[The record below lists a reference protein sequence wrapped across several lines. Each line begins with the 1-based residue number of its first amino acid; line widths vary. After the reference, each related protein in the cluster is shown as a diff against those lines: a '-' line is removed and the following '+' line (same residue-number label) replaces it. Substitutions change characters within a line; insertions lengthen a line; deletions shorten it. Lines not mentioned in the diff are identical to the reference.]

1 MYLLKYQKK
10 LLLHSEI
17 CDYQSLTPDKELD
30 VKIDKPLV
38 KKLFGKLKRNS
49 TSKAKKIRRTLV
61 SILEG
66 QRTLP
71 EVFNGTC
78 NKALHFIRQ
87 GLLKVHKK
95 TDSTKSQGE
104 SK

>member
-1 MYLLKYQKK
+1 MYLLKYHGK
-10 LLLHSEI
+10 LLFHEEI
-17 CDYQSLTPDKELD
+17 CDFYSLTPDKELD

-38 KKLFGKLKRNS
+38 KKLFGKLKRS
-49 TSKAKKIRRTLV
+49 SASKAKKIRRILT
-61 SILEG
+61 SILNG

-71 EVFNGTC
+71 DVFNGTC

-95 TDSTKSQGE
+95 TDSTKSQGYL
-104 SK
+104 